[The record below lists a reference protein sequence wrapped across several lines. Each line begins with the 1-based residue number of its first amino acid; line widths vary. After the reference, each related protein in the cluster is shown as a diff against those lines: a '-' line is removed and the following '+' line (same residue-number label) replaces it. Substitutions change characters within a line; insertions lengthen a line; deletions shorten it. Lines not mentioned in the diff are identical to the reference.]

1 MTKPFALKWR
11 ENPGPSCPGGGF
23 IEYEVEVE
31 TPDAHFRLSGEMY
44 RVWVKERSEDSG
56 EADSMLLDEVDLQ
69 RMIGAL
75 QNAQVFIAE
84 HKAKRK

>member
-1 MTKPFALKWR
+1 MILKWR

-31 TPDAHFRLSGEMY
+31 TPRVGLGEEMY

-56 EADSMLLDEVDLQ
+56 ETDSMLLDEVDLQ

-75 QNAQVFIAE
+75 QNAQMFIAE
-84 HKAKRK
+84 HKAKKTKS